1 MGIKYEVN
9 EKFFKKW
16 SSIMAYL
23 LGYIYADGHL
33 IDTPQMR
40 GKYLNIT
47 SIDKDSILR
56 IRNWLS
62 SKHRILIKKSHFSGS
77 KDCFVLRIGSHKIYN
92 DLFGLG
98 LYPNKSLTINL
109 PKIPQKYFWHF
120 IRGYFDGD
128 GCVYLEK
135 KLNKIGK
142 PIIKRI
148 RIIFTSGSL
157 VFLEEMNREIN
168 EFIKLNGKIYKSK
181 RSYQLVYNS
190 KDSVLIFKKIYE
202 GTSKNSFFMRKFKIF
217 EEYFKLR
224 PSNIDSEINKIIKV
238 HIGHVV
244 K

>member
-1 MGIKYEVN
+1 VGTKYEVN

-16 SSIMAYL
+16 SSKMAYL

-40 GKYLNIT
+40 GKYLTIT

-56 IRNWLS
+56 VRDWLN
-62 SKHRILIKKSHFSGS
+62 SKHKILIKKSHFSGS
-77 KDCFVLRIGSHKIYN
+77 KDCFILRIGSHEIYN
-92 DLFGLG
+92 DLFRLG
-98 LYPNKSLTINL
+98 LYPNKSLTINF
-109 PKIPQKYFWHF
+109 PKIPKIYFWHF

-135 KLNKIGK
+135 KLNKMNK
-142 PIIKRI
+142 PILKRL
-148 RIIFTSGSL
+148 RIFFTSGSHI
-157 VFLEEMNREIN
+157 FLETMNSEIN
-168 EFIKLNGKIYKSK
+168 KLNKLGGKIYKSK
-181 RSYQLVYNS
+181 RSYQLIFNS
-190 KDSVLIFKKIYE
+190 KDSVLIFKEIYR
-202 GTSKNSFFMRKFKIF
+202 GASKNSFFMRKFRIF

-224 PSNIDSEINKIIKV
+224 PSNIDSRIIKILEA